1 MDKVKI
7 RLTQVNEYLGKYSKR
22 TKILSVVGIVA
33 VIAAAIGIAAYLNY
47 TEYDVLF
54 SGVNEDEAAT
64 IVSKLQ
70 EDGVEYEYKENGDIL
85 VDSEVADETR
95 ATLVFEG
102 YPKSGFTYDV
112 FTQNAGGMTTD
123 TEKEQYKL
131 YELQDRIG
139 ATIRY
144 FDGVKDAKVTIAL
157 AEEQK
162 YVLEDG
168 TDSNTAS
175 ASVVVA
181 MEDGGSPTTEQALAI
196 QRLVA
201 QSVPNME
208 MDEVGVFDGNGIEVS
223 TKESTISS
231 EASQEIAQLIE
242 SETAKKVINV
252 LAPFYGAEN
261 IKVSATGTVNAEK
274 VIRESITYTT
284 PEKIDENDKTGIVSE
299 ESTAATVVDG
309 TTAANGVAGTESNA
323 EATQYNGTSTDGEG
337 TLSESETRDYLV
349 NEIREQGEIQEGTL
363 EDLTISVSIN
373 SESTNGI
380 SQNELRDLIGN
391 ATGIAADIREDNITV
406 VNAPFYEGDE
416 EDTSGDGSVVPTALI
431 DTVMQ
436 NPILFAIGAG
446 VLLLV
451 VIIICVIASI
461 RGRKRRARELE
472 EDDFILGELADER
485 EAVLDL
491 PKTQSDRTRELRE
504 VIRGFTDEN
513 PEISAQMLRTWLNG
527 GDENEGK
534 AGS

>member
-1 MDKVKI
+1 MEKI
-7 RLTQVNEYLGKYSKR
+7 KDRFSQVNEYLERYSKR
-22 TKILSVVGIVA
+22 TKVLTAVGVVA
-33 VIAAAIGIAAYLNY
+33 VIALAIGIAAFLNH
-47 TEYDVLF
+47 TEYEVLF
-54 SGVNEDEAAT
+54 SGINEDEAST

-70 EDGVEYEYKENGDIL
+70 EDGIEYEYKDNGDIL
-85 VDSEVADETR
+85 VDSKVADETR

-112 FTQNAGGMTTD
+112 FTENAGGMTTD

-162 YVLEDG
+162 YVLQDG
-168 TDSNTAS
+168 TDTNTAS

-181 MEDGGSPTTEQALAI
+181 MEDGGSPSTEQALAI

-223 TKESTISS
+223 TQESNMSS

-242 SETAKKVINV
+242 SETAKKVINI
-252 LAPFYGAEN
+252 LAPFFGADN
-261 IKVSATGTVNAEK
+261 IKVSATGTVNTEK
-274 VIRESITYTT
+274 IIRETITYST
-284 PEKIDENDKTGIVSE
+284 PEKIDQEDKTGIVDE
-299 ESTAATVVDG
+299 ETTSIVAADGSTAAS
-309 TTAANGVAGTESNA
+309 GVAGTETNA

-337 TLSESETRDYLV
+337 TLSETATRDYLV

-373 SESTNGI
+373 SETLNGV
-380 SQNELRDLIGN
+380 SQNELRDLVGN
-391 ATGIAADIREDNITV
+391 ATGIDVDDREDNITV

-416 EDTSGDGSVVPTALI
+416 SDAEGSGDSVVPVAITELI
-431 DTVMQ
+431 QQ
-436 NPILFAIGAG
+436 NPLLFAIGAG
-446 VLLLV
+446 VLLLLII
-451 VIIICVIASI
+451 VISIIAKIK
-461 RGRKRRARELE
+461 GKKRRQRELE
-472 EDDFILGELADER
+472 EDDFILGEIQEER
-485 EAVLDL
+485 AVVMDM
-491 PKTQSDRTRELRE
+491 PKTHSDRTRELRE

-527 GDENEGK
+527 GDENEG
-534 AGS
+534 